1 MIAEEDNQGKLW
13 HAMLSFYRQQPRFR
27 VVKDKPAELP
37 FGPPLKLV
45 SCELNGRTRPLTFPS
60 RWKTNLATP

>member
-45 SCELNGRTRPLTFPS
+45 L
-60 RWKTNLATP
+60 

>member
-13 HAMLSFYRQQPRFR
+13 HAMLSFYRQQLRFR

-37 FGPPLKLV
+37 FVPLPQISPV
-45 SCELNGRTRPLTFPS
+45 S
-60 RWKTNLATP
+60 